1 MTRSAPTQPL
11 SWRRVSA
18 LSSTFSLHILALAL
32 ALLAM
37 TAPRMPPELLREQP
51 PPLQVDLVDPPP
63 IEAPTPPEVEL
74 APPPPPVLVQRVQPQ
89 PQIEASPLAEPTDV
103 IAPIVTEPTIQAEPQ
118 PPQPVATQPR
128 TVNQAAVAYADV
140 RPPDYPASARTRGQE
155 GEALVRILVGTD
167 GRAAQVRI
175 ERSSGH
181 SILDRA
187 ALQAVRGWR
196 FHPARIDGIAREA
209 WIVVPINF
217 SLERH

>member
-1 MTRSAPTQPL
+1 MTRSDSAQPL
-11 SWRRVSA
+11 RWHRVSA
-18 LSSTFSLHILALAL
+18 LSSTFSLHILAVAL

-37 TAPRMPPELLREQP
+37 TAPRTPLEILREQP

-63 IEAPTPPEVEL
+63 IEAPPPPIQ
-74 APPPPPVLVQRVQPQ
+74 ASIPPPPTLIQRVQTP
-89 PQIEASPLAEPTDV
+89 PQIETSPVTESVEAVP
-103 IAPIVTEPTIQAEPQ
+103 PIVADTAINAEPQ
-118 PPQPVATQPR
+118 PPQPIAVPER
-128 TVNQAAVAYADV
+128 TVNEAAVAYADV
-140 RPPDYPASARTRGQE
+140 RPPDYPPSARTRGQQ

-167 GRAAQVRI
+167 GQASQVRI

-187 ALQAVRGWR
+187 ALLAVRGWR
-196 FHPARIDGIAREA
+196 FHPARVDGIAREA